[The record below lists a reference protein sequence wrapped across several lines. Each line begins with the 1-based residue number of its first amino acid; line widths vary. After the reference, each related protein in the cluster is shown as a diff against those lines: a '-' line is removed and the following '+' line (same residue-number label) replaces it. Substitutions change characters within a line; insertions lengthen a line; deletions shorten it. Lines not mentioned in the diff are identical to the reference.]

1 MMEQEIIFETLSPK
15 SGTELEK
22 KERTKKLLQLSHD
35 MSELAELFKD
45 LDELVTGQ
53 QDTLD
58 LIECN
63 ISSTKDK
70 VEVAEKELVKAE
82 KYQKK
87 SKWLKLGVASLL
99 ATGIG
104 APVGVLVGAKI
115 AIGVASGTVLTYVMF
130 SKN

>member
-1 MMEQEIIFETLSPK
+1 MEQEIKFKTLSPK
-15 SGTELEK
+15 SGTELER
-22 KERTKKLLQLSHD
+22 KERTEKLQQLSRD

-70 VEVAEKELVKAE
+70 VVVAEKELVKAE

-87 SKWLKLGVASLL
+87 SKWLKLGVAGLI

-104 APVGVLVGAKI
+104 TPVGVLVGAKV
-115 AIGVASGTVLTYVMF
+115 AIGVASGSVLTYVMF
-130 SKN
+130 S